1 MFYIFSVLEVLWQDL
16 SVTRILPERHKDTR
30 ASQGVRSRAPESRA
44 LHHDRVQPGTRTIQ
58 SSTSNNIPEWA
69 WFHQLFQVLCQ
80 LFHFTLLECIYW
92 HTLFSPSATPMQV
105 WCTEEAL
112 LCTMTAIQRCLC
124 TRSAFPMWM
133 KFKRSKRGSGRQG
146 QKSLMVSRAACK
158 VAGKILQPALAVLS
172 MNCGWISESRVCHS
186 NRFPGFL
193 EGK

>member
-44 LHHDRVQPGTRTIQ
+44 LHHDHVQPGTRTIH

-92 HTLFSPSATPMQV
+92 HTFFSPSATPSASLVHWGSVALHNDSNSKVSVHKVSLSHVNEIQ
-105 WCTEEAL
+105 EEQERLRKARPEIPDGEQSSL
-112 LCTMTAIQRCLC
+112 QGCRQNFAASSRCFEHEL
-124 TRSAFPMWM
+124 WLNIWE
-133 KFKRSKRGSGRQG
+133 Q
-146 QKSLMVSRAACK
+146 SLS
-158 VAGKILQPALAVLS
+158 L
-172 MNCGWISESRVCHS
+172 
-186 NRFPGFL
+186 
-193 EGK
+193 